1 MFTHSK
7 KEKLRNY
14 VWELLKVTLG
24 NKKVKQTFS
33 FSLMGSLSCFSTIY
47 GKHWTVETP
56 IYYKLFIIWFVL
68 FVVGTL
74 KL

>member
-47 GKHWTVETP
+47 GKH
-56 IYYKLFIIWFVL
+56 
-68 FVVGTL
+68 
-74 KL
+74 